1 MPAGGRPTV
10 RSRRL
15 GAALKRYREAA
26 KLDQQHAAEHIAG
39 SKAKISRIE
48 TGQVSARPG
57 DVRLMLELYGVED
70 RDVYRKLEQL
80 ARDSN
85 KRGWWLDFPWVIKDE
100 GFADFVTLETDATY
114 IRTWQ
119 PLFIPG
125 LLQTDDYMRTLI
137 SLDLTAHAAEAIDE
151 AVAIRQTRRRVIEEA
166 GARFA
171 AVIWEPALTAPM
183 PCQKTHREQLAHI
196 HNVAQRQNVSIQVL
210 PLSEWRAAHLSSH
223 FVMFNFGPEAAPE
236 AVAYDTTTSTVLL
249 EEPEDVAKHARIFE
263 TLRSAAL
270 TPDQSLA
277 FIRRSIKGMVESGK
291 ESE

>member
-1 MPAGGRPTV
+1 M

-15 GAALKRYREAA
+15 GAALRRYREAA
-26 KLDQQHAAEHIAG
+26 KLDQTHAAEHIAG

-70 RDVYRKLEQL
+70 REVCLRLEQL

-85 KRGWWLDFPWVIKDE
+85 KRGWWLDFPWASRNE
-100 GFADFVTLETDATY
+100 GFADFVTLETDASY
-114 IRTWQ
+114 IRSWQ

-125 LLQTDDYMRTLI
+125 LLQTDDYLKTLLGG
-137 SLDLTAHAAEAIDE
+137 SLTAYSPP
-151 AVAIRQTRRRVIEEA
+151 AVEEMVGIRQTRRRTIEEG

-171 AVIWEPALTAPM
+171 TVIWEPALTAPM
-183 PCQKTHREQLAHI
+183 PSAKIHREQLSHI
-196 HNVAQRQNVSIQVL
+196 WDVAQRQNVSIQVL
-210 PLSEWRAAHLSSH
+210 PLGEWQAAHMSTH
-223 FVMFNFGPEAAPE
+223 FVLFNFGPEPAPE

-249 EEPEDVAKHARIFE
+249 EDLAEMANHAQIFE
-263 TLRSAAL
+263 ALRSAAL

-277 FIRRSIKGMVESGK
+277 FIDRTMK
-291 ESE
+291 EIPASEKDT

>member
-15 GAALKRYREAA
+15 GAVLRRYREAA
-26 KLDQQHAAEHIAG
+26 KLDQQHAADHIVG

-48 TGQVSARPG
+48 AGQVSARPG
-57 DVRLMLELYGVED
+57 DVRLLLELYGVQD
-70 RDVYRKLEQL
+70 RAVYQRLEQL

-85 KRGWWLDFPWVIKDE
+85 KRGWWLNFSWVTRE
-100 GFADFVTLETDATY
+100 AEFADFITLETDATF

-125 LLQTDDYMRTLI
+125 LLQTDDYLRTLM
-137 SLDLTAHAAEAIDE
+137 SSDLAVHSAESVDE
-151 AVAIRQTRRRVIEEA
+151 AVAMRRMRRSLIEED

-183 PCQKTHREQLAHI
+183 PSSKVHREQLLHML
-196 HNVAQRQNVSIQVL
+196 NVAQRQNVRLQVL
-210 PLSEWRAAHLSSH
+210 PMSEWRSAHLSSH
-223 FVMFNFGPEAAPE
+223 FVMLSFGPEPAPE
-236 AVAYDTTTSTVLL
+236 VVAYDTTTSTVLL
-249 EEPEDVAKHARIFE
+249 EDLEEMAGHARIFE
-263 TLRSAAL
+263 ALTAAAL

-277 FIRRSIKGMVESGK
+277 FIRKTLRDIP
-291 ESE
+291 ESEKEEE

>member
-10 RSRRL
+10 RSRQL

-26 KLDQQHAAEHIAG
+26 KLDQQHAAEHIVG

-70 RDVYRKLEQL
+70 RDVYRRLEQL

-85 KRGWWLDFPWVIKDE
+85 KRGWWLNFPWAIKDE

-114 IRTWQ
+114 IRAWQ

-125 LLQTDDYMRTLI
+125 LLQTDDYIKALM
-137 SLDLTAHAAEAIDE
+137 SLSLTVHSPEMVDE
-151 AVAIRQTRRRVIEEA
+151 AVAIRQARRKTIEES
-166 GARFA
+166 GAQFA

-183 PCQKTHREQLAHI
+183 PSRKVHREQLLHI
-196 HNVAQRQNVSIQVL
+196 HNVAQRRNVSIQVL
-210 PLSEWRAAHLSSH
+210 PVSEWQAAHLSSH
-223 FVMFNFGPEAAPE
+223 FVMFNFGPEPAPQ
-236 AVAYDTTTSTVLL
+236 AVAYDTTTSSVLF
-249 EEPEDVAKHARIFE
+249 EDPEDMATHAQIFE

-270 TPDQSLA
+270 TPDQSLS
-277 FIRRSIKGMVESGK
+277 FIRQAMKDIP
-291 ESE
+291 ESEREKE

>member
-15 GAALKRYREAA
+15 GGALRRYREAA
-26 KLDQQHAAEHIAG
+26 KLDQTHAAEHIAG

-57 DVRLMLELYGVED
+57 DVRLLLELYGVED
-70 RDVYRKLEQL
+70 CEVYLRLEQL

-85 KRGWWLDFPWVIKDE
+85 KRGWWLDFPWASKDE

-114 IRTWQ
+114 IRSWQ

-125 LLQTDDYMRTLI
+125 LLQTDDYLKTLL
-137 SLDLTAHAAEAIDE
+137 SGSLTAYSPE
-151 AVAIRQTRRRVIEEA
+151 AVEEMLSIRQTRRRTIEEG

-183 PCQKTHREQLAHI
+183 PSAQVHREQLGHI
-196 HNVAQRQNVSIQVL
+196 CDVSQRQNVSIQVL
-210 PLSEWRAAHLSSH
+210 PLDEWQAAHMSTH
-223 FVMFNFGPEAAPE
+223 FVLFNFGPEPAPE
-236 AVAYDTTTSTVLL
+236 VVAYDTTTSTVLL
-249 EEPEDVAKHARIFE
+249 EELAEMAHHAQIFE
-263 TLRSAAL
+263 SLRSAAL

-277 FIRRSIKGMVESGK
+277 LIRKRMKDIPA
-291 ESE
+291 SEKDTR